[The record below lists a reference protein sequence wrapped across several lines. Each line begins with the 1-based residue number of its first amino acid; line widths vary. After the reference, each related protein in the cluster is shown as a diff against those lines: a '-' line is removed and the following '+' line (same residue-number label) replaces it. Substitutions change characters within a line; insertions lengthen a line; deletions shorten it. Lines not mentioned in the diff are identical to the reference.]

1 MMGRGRLRSCRRGGA
16 WARLRRP
23 WIGGLLLPLLAGCA
37 VGPDFHAPA
46 APSDAGFTHSAL
58 PDPTV
63 SSPVKGGEAQ
73 SFTTGA
79 VPYRWWE
86 LFRSPEIDRL
96 VEQALRANPD
106 LQSAQA
112 ALRSARE
119 NFYAA
124 RGALYPQVS
133 IDLNASR
140 QKNPVVLASPLS
152 SNANYFGLNTA
163 QLDISYS
170 PDLFGGVRRQIEA
183 NAAQADNQLF
193 TSEATYLSLTTNVV
207 LAALQEASLREQIE
221 ATRRSIAIAETL
233 LADLRFARKA
243 GQTAEGDVAAQ
254 ESVLAQARLLLP
266 PLEKQLAQ
274 QKDLLAVLTGGT
286 PNTMPDDTVEL
297 DGVTLPT
304 DLPLSLPSQIVA
316 QRPDIRAAAANLHV
330 ASALVGVAQANR
342 LPNITLTALLGGT
355 SNGFDN
361 LFTADNSLYT
371 LGAGLTQ
378 PIFQGGA
385 LLHRKRA
392 AQAAYA
398 QAQAV
403 YRSTVHQ
410 AFQNVA
416 DTLQALDQ
424 DARNLQA
431 AVQAQTAAARSLAL
445 LRQAF
450 QAGEVGSVAVLNDEQ
465 AYESAV
471 AVLVQARAARYA
483 DTVALFQALGGGW
496 GDRAG
501 LDIASA
507 K

>member
-1 MMGRGRLRSCRRGGA
+1 
-16 WARLRRP
+16 
-23 WIGGLLLPLLAGCA
+23 
-37 VGPDFHAPA
+37 
-46 APSDAGFTHSAL
+46 
-58 PDPTV
+58 
-63 SSPVKGGEAQ
+63 
-73 SFTTGA
+73 
-79 VPYRWWE
+79 
-86 LFRSPEIDRL
+86 
-96 VEQALRANPD
+96 
-106 LQSAQA
+106 
-112 ALRSARE
+112 
-119 NFYAA
+119 
-124 RGALYPQVS
+124 
-133 IDLNASR
+133 
-140 QKNPVVLASPLS
+140 
-152 SNANYFGLNTA
+152 
-163 QLDISYS
+163 
-170 PDLFGGVRRQIEA
+170 
-183 NAAQADNQLF
+183 
-193 TSEATYLSLTTNVV
+193 
-207 LAALQEASLREQIE
+207 
-221 ATRRSIAIAETL
+221 
-233 LADLRFARKA
+233 
-243 GQTAEGDVAAQ
+243 
-254 ESVLAQARLLLP
+254 
-266 PLEKQLAQ
+266 
-274 QKDLLAVLTGGT
+274 
-286 PNTMPDDTVEL
+286 
-297 DGVTLPT
+297 
-304 DLPLSLPSQIVA
+304 
-316 QRPDIRAAAANLHV
+316 V

-431 AVQAQTAAARSLAL
+431 AVQTQTAAARSLAL

-450 QAGEVGSVAVLNDEQ
+450 QAGEVGSVAVLNAEQ
-465 AYESAV
+465 ADESAV